1 MTECRQYSK
10 ESGDFM
16 IKGIGTDIIEIKRIE
31 HIMNK
36 NKEIFLKKVFSDS
49 ECEYYGNNNSKTES
63 IAAGFASKE
72 AVMKVL
78 GTGFRGISFKD
89 IEVLRDHLGKPYVN
103 LYGEA
108 LRLASSKE
116 IVSIHLSI
124 SHSKEYAIAFA
135 VGE

>member
-1 MTECRQYSK
+1 
-10 ESGDFM
+10 M
-16 IKGIGTDIIEIKRIE
+16 IRGIGTDIIEIKRIK

-36 NKEIFLKKVFSDS
+36 NKEAFMKKIFSDI
-49 ECEYYGNNNSKTES
+49 ECKYYGENNDRIES

-78 GTGFRGISFKD
+78 GTGLRGISFKE
-89 IEVLRDHLGKPYVN
+89 IQVLRDHLGKPYVN

-108 LRLASSKE
+108 LKIADNKE
-116 IVSIHLSI
+116 IISIHLSI
-124 SHSKEYAIAFA
+124 SHSNDYAIAFA